1 METGDPLASEAHREK
16 RVSALPLRVAQLLF
30 GLLGWGFTIAL
41 FVRSG
46 LGLGPW
52 DAFHYGLHVQ
62 TGVSIGGASIL
73 TGAVIL
79 TCTTAAGLRPG
90 LGTVLNMV
98 LVGAFTDLLLP
109 VVPSASVPGAAVAY
123 FATAL
128 VLAGVASGMYIG
140 AGLGHGPRDGLM
152 VALALRTGWSVRRVR
167 TVIEGC
173 VLAAGWLM
181 GGTVGV
187 GTIVIMLTIGHSVQ
201 WGLGLFGALPR
212 AVDPPGGGRPS
223 LRKAA

>member
-1 METGDPLASEAHREK
+1 METADPPAGEAHRGK
-16 RVSALPLRVAQLLF
+16 RVPGLPLRVAQLVL
-30 GLLGWGFTIAL
+30 GLLGWGLTIVL
-41 FVRSG
+41 FVRSE

-73 TGAVIL
+73 TGALIL
-79 TCTTAAGLRPG
+79 TGTTVAGLRPG

-109 VVPSASVPGAAVAY
+109 VVPAANGLPVALAY

-152 VALALRTGWSVRRVR
+152 VSLTLRSGWSVGRVR
-167 TVIEGC
+167 MLIEGC
-173 VLAAGWLM
+173 VLAVGWLM

-212 AVDPPGGGRPS
+212 GGRRS